1 VLTGYLKNRLG
12 EGKGGDERVYY
23 LMLVFL
29 SGADGSVRI

>member
-1 VLTGYLKNRLG
+1 VWTGYLPKVVG
-12 EGKGGDERVYY
+12 AGTGGDERVYY